1 MISSF
6 VQVSI
11 DGFARGLILAMLG
24 AAITLVF
31 GLGSI
36 LNIAIGAFTVF
47 AVIVAVWSTTV
58 VVHPFAGAI
67 VGIAAVALL
76 SLVVDQVMLSS
87 VYRSEGEERITV
99 GIFTTLGLEIMLAS
113 MLAVM
118 FTASYGVS
126 HDSFLLHVGD
136 VRIRSSSLLIIA
148 VASAVLG
155 VLFLFLRNTYLGKA
169 TRTVFQDEIGAQLCG
184 INPRRI
190 RTLIFV
196 LSGILAGIA
205 GILWSVQAPMRPG
218 DAFTFTVFAII
229 VSIVGGV
236 RNIRGTIAA
245 GVLLG
250 LVWTYANFW
259 IGSWIA
265 MVILFSVAIV
275 VLILRP
281 EEIS

>member
-1 MISSF
+1 MISSLI
-6 VQVSI
+6 QVSI
-11 DGFARGLILAMLG
+11 DGLARGLILAMLG

-47 AVIVAVWSTTV
+47 AVIVAVWSTSY
-58 VVHPFAGAI
+58 VVHPVAGAL
-67 VGIAAVALL
+67 VGIAAVAIL
-76 SLVVDQVMLSS
+76 SLVVDRTMLSS

-99 GIFTTLGLEIMLAS
+99 GIFTTLGLEIMLAGI
-113 MLAVM
+113 LAVT

-126 HDSFLLHVGD
+126 HDSFLLYAGD
-136 VRIRSSSLLIIA
+136 IRIRSSSLLIIA
-148 VASAVLG
+148 VSSIVLLS
-155 VLFLFLRNTYLGKA
+155 LFVFLRYTFLGKA
-169 TRTVFQDEIGAQLCG
+169 TRTVFQDETGALLCG

-190 RTLIFV
+190 LTLIFV
-196 LSGILAGIA
+196 LSGILAAIG
-205 GILWSVQAPMRPG
+205 GILWSIQAPIRPG

-245 GVLLG
+245 GILLG